1 MVTAT
6 PVDLP
11 DSIEELRA
19 LALRQ
24 QDQLADQV
32 ATYEQ
37 MLTTQKQEL
46 TRQKQEIT
54 KQAQTVVEYREEVSQ
69 LREYIRLLKSQHFG
83 PSSER
88 TVPGQLGLFNE
99 AEALR
104 DEQSDEEELSE
115 KDEASIEI
123 PAHTRRKRGGRRP
136 LPDFLPREEILHDL
150 PEDQKV
156 CANDPSH
163 KLREIG
169 REKLEQLVF
178 IPATAK
184 VLVHIR
190 PKYACPCCKDGVKT
204 ASMPPQPIPKSL
216 ATPSLLAQVAT
227 SKYVDA
233 LPLYRQE
240 KIFQRIGVD
249 LSRATLASWM
259 IRMGELVEP
268 LLDRMLQEIRQYD
281 YVQVDETP
289 FQVLKENGKR
299 ATTGSYLWAM
309 RGGEHEHPLLFYE
322 YAPTRGGDVPR
333 RLLDGFQGFLQTD
346 GYQGYDALGKR
357 PGIVH
362 VGCFAHAR
370 RKFDEALRG
379 QGKSRKSKSRSK
391 ESVAR
396 QGLKRINRL
405 YELERLWRGASPDER
420 YAFRQQETKPKLK
433 ELEQW
438 CAASKEQVPPTSLT
452 GEALAYL
459 ESQWPKLE
467 HVLDDGR
474 ISLDTNAVER
484 CIRPFVIG
492 RRNWLFADTP
502 KGATASARLY
512 SLVETAKA
520 NGLEPWAYLATLF
533 EKLPAATCPA
543 EIEALLPGRIEIGDL
558 RSATRLPHLSH
569 ASSG

>member
-1 MVTAT
+1 MTTAT
-6 PVDLP
+6 PAELP

-19 LALRQ
+19 LALLQ
-24 QDQLADQV
+24 QDQLADQA

-37 MLTTQKQEL
+37 MLATQQQMLTKQE
-46 TRQKQEIT
+46 QEIT
-54 KQAQTVVEYREEVSQ
+54 KQEQTVFEYREEVSQ
-69 LREYIRLLKSQHFG
+69 LREYIRLLKSQRFG

-88 TVPGQLGLFNE
+88 TVPGQMGLFNE
-99 AEALR
+99 AETLS
-104 DEQSDEEELSE
+104 DEQSGEEESPE
-115 KDEASIEI
+115 RDDAWIEV
-123 PAHTRRKRGGRRP
+123 PAHTRRKQGGRRP
-136 LPDFLPREEILHDL
+136 LPAFLPREEILHDL

-169 REKLEQLVF
+169 REKLEQLAF

-190 PKYACPCCKDGVKT
+190 PKYACSYCKDGVKT
-204 ASMPPQPIPKSL
+204 APMPPQPIPKSL

-240 KIFQRIGVD
+240 KIFNRIGVD

-299 ATTGSYLWAM
+299 ATTESYLWAM
-309 RGGEHEHPLLFYE
+309 RGGEREHPLLFYE
-322 YAPTRGGDVPR
+322 YAPTRAGEVAS
-333 RLLDGFQGFLQTD
+333 RLLDGFQGFMQTD
-346 GYQGYDALGKR
+346 GYKGYDALGKL

-379 QGKSRKSKSRSK
+379 QGKSRKPKSSPK

-396 QGLKRINRL
+396 QGLKRINKL
-405 YELERLWRGASPDER
+405 YELERFWRGASPDER
-420 YAFRQQETKPKLK
+420 YAFRQERTKPKLK

-438 CAASKEQVPPTSLT
+438 LAASKERVPPTSLT

-467 HVLDDGR
+467 RVLDDGR

-533 EKLPAATCPA
+533 EKLPSATCAA
-543 EIEALLPGRIEIGDL
+543 EIEALLPRRIEMGDL
-558 RSATRLPHLSH
+558 RTATRLPHV
-569 ASSG
+569 SSG